1 MATVAESLFG
11 VSPESLM
18 AAREQR
24 LQEQAMQFGRMS
36 PIETAR
42 AGFYEAGSRL
52 GGAIGGLLGAE
63 DPELMRVRQRQQ
75 LLQGVDISDPKAL
88 REAAARLMQ
97 GGDSTAASELARRAL
112 DIESKQAGIAK
123 DTAAAA
129 ASTSSAAAGRL
140 TNEQRNAAA
149 LADTIAE
156 RGTEGWNKAYKEYLT
171 SLTAKAETKSEF
183 ERILGSLNLNPEQE
197 KSLKQQWVQAKL
209 NPDPSGMKA
218 IQTTIAG
225 LQAQQLQLK
234 IEGEREKK
242 AEDKKAAIQKL
253 SDSESSLDTA
263 LNAADKA
270 LKLAPGSFAG
280 ATSQALLSSIPWT
293 DAKSLNNLVSTLQ
306 SEKVMGTL
314 EQLKSQSRT
323 GATGF
328 GSLTEKELTL
338 LMNRI
343 TSLDPTDKMFKENLT
358 TVMEEWKKVQQKV
371 RNSRRE
377 LQGGVSVPNAEDL
390 IKRTIEFNKTK
401 GNMSRDQAIQL
412 LKSSGKLPNDY

>member
-1 MATVAESLFG
+1 MATLDLNSLFGQDPRLLQQSMDLQMAKLSPEERLYMMGAQGGRAIGQGLGSLFG
-11 VSPESLM
+11 VDVEDPTIKKAAALRALASEYDTTTAEGMTQFARAAKDIDPRAGMM
-18 AAREQR
+18 AAQ
-24 LQEQAMQFGRMS
+24 QAQAMMKTQS
-36 PIETAR
+36 EITSKQA
-42 AGFYEAGSRL
+42 
-52 GGAIGGLLGAE
+52 
-63 DPELMRVRQRQQ
+63 
-75 LLQGVDISDPKAL
+75 
-88 REAAARLMQ
+88 EAAA
-97 GGDSTAASELARRAL
+97 
-112 DIESKQAGIAK
+112 K
-123 DTAAAA
+123 
-129 ASTSSAAAGRL
+129 L
-140 TNEQRNAAA
+140 TEKLTPEQRNAAA
-149 LADTIAE
+149 LADASGVA
-156 RGTEGWNKAYKEYLT
+156 RGTEEWNKAYKENLT
-171 SLTAKAETKSEF
+171 SLTAKVETKSEF
-183 ERILGSLNLNPEQE
+183 ERILGSLDLSPEQE

-218 IQTTIAG
+218 MQVTLAG
-225 LQAQQLQLK
+225 LQAQQLQDK
-234 IEGEREKK
+234 ITTEREKK
-242 AEDKKAAIQKL
+242 TEEKKTAIQKL
-253 SDSESSLDTA
+253 SDTESSLDTA

-280 ATSQALLSSIPWT
+280 ASSQALLSSIPWT

-343 TSLDPTDKMFKENLT
+343 TSLDPTDKMFKTNLT

-377 LQGGVSVPNAEDL
+377 LQGGTPVSNAEDL
-390 IKRTIEFNKTK
+390 IKRTIEFNKSK

-412 LKSSGKLPNDY
+412 LKSSGKLPTDY